1 MKNIFGSRG
10 NRGLVSLPAA
20 IIVGAIVIA
29 AAIIYATLPASP
41 ASSGGAAEK
50 TVDINSLSPGPD
62 QMKPVTASDHIL
74 GKNSASIKIVEFSDT
89 ECPFCKSFHKTMHTL
104 LEEYGLMGEVAWVYR
119 HFPLESIHPKA
130 PKEAEATECAAELGG
145 HVKFWEF
152 ADKIFE
158 ITPSNNGL
166 DLALLPKIAEDIGL
180 DKKAF
185 EACMETSSN
194 EKVQK
199 DFELGGSI
207 GVSGTP
213 LTVLIPKNGAAPTPI
228 NGAQSFETVKAM
240 IDAALAN

>member
-1 MKNIFGSRG
+1 MNMKNIFGSRG

-145 HVKFWEF
+145 NDVLWKYLDR
-152 ADKIFE
+152 AFE
-158 ITPSNNGL
+158 VTPSNNGL
-166 DLALLPKIAEDIGL
+166 DPGLLSEIAEYVGL
-180 DKKAF
+180 DRVKFENFLARGKYAKKISA
-185 EACMETSSN
+185 
-194 EKVQK
+194 
-199 DFELGGSI
+199 
-207 GVSGTP
+207 
-213 LTVLIPKNGAAPTPI
+213 
-228 NGAQSFETVKAM
+228 
-240 IDAALAN
+240 